1 MFDISIVNKRY
12 FQIRL
17 GTVQLDVE
25 PPKVKVLKKITSL
38 LNAKEDQAV
47 DGLIEAVTLIL
58 SKNTSGYQ
66 VPQELIEELDLD
78 QLTVIMTAYSEWLS
92 KVRNSPNS

>member
-25 PPKVKVLKKITSL
+25 PPKVKVLKKITAL
-38 LNAKEDQAV
+38 LNAGEDEAV
-47 DGLIEAVTLIL
+47 DAVIDAVSLIL
-58 SKNTSGYQ
+58 NKNTSGYT
-66 VPQELIEELDLD
+66 VTRELIEDLDFD
-78 QLTVIMTAYSEWLS
+78 QLTAIMTAYSEWLS
-92 KVRNSPNS
+92 RVRNSPNS